1 MNNIEQNSNAE
12 IVESNN
18 ETVIED
24 IDQEQ
29 NMQYQQ
35 QSPLLDFLASTNGAQ
50 IANQM
55 IDAFKGL
62 QVEGNK
68 AQVAISKFDKLMTC
82 VLVIIVVIAVTC
94 LTYFDKF
101 TPSIGVLFG
110 SLVGYIYGKK
120 S

>member
-1 MNNIEQNSNAE
+1 MRTE
-12 IVESNN
+12 
-18 ETVIED
+18 
-24 IDQEQ
+24 
-29 NMQYQQ
+29 
-35 QSPLLDFLASTNGAQ
+35 NGTQ

-68 AQVAISKFDKLMTC
+68 AQVAISKFDKIMTC
-82 VLVIIVVIAVTC
+82 ILVVVVVIAVTC